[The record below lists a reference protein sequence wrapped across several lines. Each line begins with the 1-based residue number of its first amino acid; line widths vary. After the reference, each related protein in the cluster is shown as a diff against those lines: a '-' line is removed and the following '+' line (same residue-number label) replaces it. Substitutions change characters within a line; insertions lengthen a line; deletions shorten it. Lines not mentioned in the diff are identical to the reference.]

1 MWLCLLSFGMQK
13 KRSMLTKL
21 VGAALI
27 FLTLASTAV
36 VVAKSCHDEPIAVAA
51 ATTVAHTSHGDHV
64 LTPPANSATNST
76 AAQGVLNSGLI
87 SDICT
92 GIFYL
97 VLIFGTRFLLKNRFA
112 TFKINGAALNS
123 VVAIYRSKVE
133 KNLTLS
139 LPQLG
144 ISRI

>member
-1 MWLCLLSFGMQK
+1 MQK
-13 KRSMLTKL
+13 KRSMPTKL

-51 ATTVAHTSHGDHV
+51 ATTVAHASHGDHV
-64 LTPPANSATNST
+64 HTQSANSATNST

-97 VLIFGTRFLLKNRFA
+97 VLILGTRFLLKNHFA
-112 TFKINGAALNS
+112 TFKVNVAALNS
-123 VVAIYRSKVE
+123 VVAIYRAKIE

-144 ISRI
+144 VSRI

>member
-1 MWLCLLSFGMQK
+1 
-13 KRSMLTKL
+13 MLTKL

-36 VVAKSCHDEPIAVAA
+36 VVAKSCHDEPIAVTAV
-51 ATTVAHTSHGDHV
+51 TTVAHTSHGDHV
-64 LTPPANSATNST
+64 HTPPANSVTNST

-97 VLIFGTRFLLKNRFA
+97 VLILGTRFLLKNRFA

>member
-1 MWLCLLSFGMQK
+1 ME
-13 KRSMLTKL
+13 KRGKALTRV

-27 FLTLASTAV
+27 FLTLASTVV
-36 VVAKSCHDEPIAVAA
+36 VVAKSCHDEQKTVAA
-51 ATTVAHTSHGDHV
+51 AVITAQASHGDHV
-64 LTPPANSATNST
+64 HTPPANSGRAPI
-76 AAQGVLNSGLI
+76 AAHGVLNSGLI

-97 VLIFGTRFLLKNRFA
+97 VLLLGGRFLLKSRYNSFRGKFEVFKSSYVLNRP
-112 TFKINGAALNS
+112 K
-123 VVAIYRSKVE
+123 VVL
-133 KNLTLS
+133 NLTLS

>member
-1 MWLCLLSFGMQK
+1 
-13 KRSMLTKL
+13 MLTKL

-51 ATTVAHTSHGDHV
+51 AITVSHTSHGDHV
-64 LTPPANSATNST
+64 HTPPANSST
-76 AAQGVLNSGLI
+76 APTASQGVLNSGLI

-97 VLIFGTRFLLKNRFA
+97 VLILGSRFLLKNRFA
-112 TFKINGAALNS
+112 TFKVNVAALKS
-123 VVAIYRSKVE
+123 AVAIYRAKIE

-144 ISRI
+144 VSRI

>member
-1 MWLCLLSFGMQK
+1 
-13 KRSMLTKL
+13 MLTKL

-27 FLTLASTAV
+27 FLTLVSTAV
-36 VVAKSCHDEPIAVAA
+36 VIAKSCHDEPIPVAVATA
-51 ATTVAHTSHGDHV
+51 VAHASHGHHV
-64 LTPPANSATNST
+64 HTPSANSGTT
-76 AAQGVLNSGLI
+76 PIAAQGVLNSGLI

-97 VLIFGTRFLLKNRFA
+97 VLILGSRFLLKNRFA
-112 TFKINGAALNS
+112 TLKVKVAALNS
-123 VVAIYRSKVE
+123 AVAIYRASVE

>member
-1 MWLCLLSFGMQK
+1 MQK
-13 KRSMLTKL
+13 KRSILTRL

-36 VVAKSCHDEPIAVAA
+36 VVAKSCHDEPIPVAA
-51 ATTVAHTSHGDHV
+51 AATAAHASHGDH
-64 LTPPANSATNST
+64 LHTPPTNSGIAPA
-76 AAQGVLNSGLI
+76 AAQGVLTSGLI

-97 VLIFGTRFLLKNRFA
+97 VLILGSRFLLKNRLITLRA
-112 TFKINGAALNS
+112 KVAALYS
-123 VVAIYRSKVE
+123 ALAVYRAKVE
-133 KNLTLS
+133 MNLTLS

>member
-1 MWLCLLSFGMQK
+1 MENRG
-13 KRSMLTKL
+13 RALTRV

-27 FLTLASTAV
+27 FLTLASTVV
-36 VVAKSCHDEPIAVAA
+36 VVAKSCHAEQNSVAA
-51 ATTVAHTSHGDHV
+51 ATVHSSQGDHV
-64 LTPPANSATNST
+64 HTPPANSGRAPL

-97 VLIFGTRFLLKNRFA
+97 VLFLGGRFLLKNRF
-112 TFKINGAALNS
+112 NS
-123 VVAIYRSKVE
+123 FRDKVAIFKSSHIFIRPKVVL
-133 KNLTLS
+133 NLTLS

-144 ISRI
+144 ICRI

>member
-1 MWLCLLSFGMQK
+1 MQK

-51 ATTVAHTSHGDHV
+51 VTTVAHTSHGDHV
-64 LTPPANSATNST
+64 HTPPANSATNST

-97 VLIFGTRFLLKNRFA
+97 VLILGSRFLLKNRFA
-112 TFKINGAALNS
+112 TFKVNVAALNS

>member
-1 MWLCLLSFGMQK
+1 MQK

-27 FLTLASTAV
+27 FLTLVSTAV
-36 VVAKSCHDEPIAVAA
+36 VVAKSCHDEPIPVAA
-51 ATTVAHTSHGDHV
+51 ATGIAHASHGDHV
-64 LTPPANSATNST
+64 HTQPSNSGT
-76 AAQGVLNSGLI
+76 ASSVSQGVLNSGLI

-97 VLIFGTRFLLKNRFA
+97 VLLLGSRFLLKSRFA
-112 TFKINGAALNS
+112 SFKVKVSALNS
-123 VVAIYRSKVE
+123 AAAIYRAKVE

>member
-1 MWLCLLSFGMQK
+1 ME
-13 KRSMLTKL
+13 KRGKGLTKV

-27 FLTLASTAV
+27 FFTLISTAVV
-36 VVAKSCHDEPIAVAA
+36 VVAKSCHEEQKPVVAA
-51 ATTVAHTSHGDHV
+51 AAITHASHGDHAH
-64 LTPPANSATNST
+64 TAPANSGKTSAP
-76 AAQGVLNSGLI
+76 AQGVLNSGLI

-97 VLIFGTRFLLKNRFA
+97 VLFLGGRFLLKNRFNSFRDKVA
-112 TFKINGAALNS
+112 VFKSRHIFIRPK
-123 VVAIYRSKVE
+123 VVL
-133 KNLTLS
+133 NLTLS

>member
-1 MWLCLLSFGMQK
+1 
-13 KRSMLTKL
+13 MLTKL

-64 LTPPANSATNST
+64 HTPPAISST
-76 AAQGVLNSGLI
+76 APTTSQGVLNSGLI

-97 VLIFGTRFLLKNRFA
+97 VLILGSRFLLKNRFA
-112 TFKINGAALNS
+112 TFKVNVAALKS
-123 VVAIYRSKVE
+123 VVAIYRAKIE

>member
-1 MWLCLLSFGMQK
+1 MQK

-27 FLTLASTAV
+27 FLTLVSTAV
-36 VVAKSCHDEPIAVAA
+36 VVAKSCHDEPISVAA
-51 ATTVAHTSHGDHV
+51 ATTVAHASHGDHV
-64 LTPPANSATNST
+64 HTPPANSGKAPV

-97 VLIFGTRFLLKNRFA
+97 VLILGSRFLLKNRF
-112 TFKINGAALNS
+112 TSFRDKVAALYS
-123 VVAIYRSKVE
+123 VVSIYRAKAVL
-133 KNLTLS
+133 NLTLS

>member
-1 MWLCLLSFGMQK
+1 MQK
-13 KRSMLTKL
+13 KRSILTRL

-36 VVAKSCHDEPIAVAA
+36 VVAKSCHDEPIPVAA
-51 ATTVAHTSHGDHV
+51 AATAAHASHGDH
-64 LTPPANSATNST
+64 LHTPPTNSGIAPA
-76 AAQGVLNSGLI
+76 AAQGVLTSGLI

-97 VLIFGTRFLLKNRFA
+97 VLILGSRFLLKNRLITLRA
-112 TFKINGAALNS
+112 KVAAFYS
-123 VVAIYRSKVE
+123 AVTVYRAKVE
-133 KNLTLS
+133 MNLTLS

>member
-1 MWLCLLSFGMQK
+1 MQK

-27 FLTLASTAV
+27 FLSLVSTAV
-36 VVAKSCHDEPIAVAA
+36 VVEKSCHDEPIAVAPV
-51 ATTVAHTSHGDHV
+51 TVVAHTSHGDHV
-64 LTPPANSATNST
+64 HTPPANSAFNST

-87 SDICT
+87 SDICA

-97 VLIFGTRFLLKNRFA
+97 VLILGTRFLLKYRFA
-112 TFKINGAALNS
+112 AFKVNVAALNS